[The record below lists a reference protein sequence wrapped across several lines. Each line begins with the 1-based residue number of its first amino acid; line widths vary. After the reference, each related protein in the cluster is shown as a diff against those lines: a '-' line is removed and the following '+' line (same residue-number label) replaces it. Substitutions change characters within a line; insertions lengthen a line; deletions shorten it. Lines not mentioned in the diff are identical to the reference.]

1 MLLGVIFG
9 WFVVDNQTVNLIFW
23 YVDFYWLRLLMF

>member
-9 WFVVDNQTVNLIFW
+9 WFVGDDHTVNLIFW
-23 YVDFYWLRLLMF
+23 YVGFFIGLGC